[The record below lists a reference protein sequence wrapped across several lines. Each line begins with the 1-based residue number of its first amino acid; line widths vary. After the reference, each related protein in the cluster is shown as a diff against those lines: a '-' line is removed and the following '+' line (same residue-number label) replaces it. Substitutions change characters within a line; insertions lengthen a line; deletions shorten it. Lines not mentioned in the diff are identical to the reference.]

1 MKIFLISD
9 NTETYEGLRMAGVS
23 GIVAHTGEAVM
34 QALTDA
40 ASGGDIAIVAIT
52 EKAYS
57 LAKEKVDRFMSLHS
71 RPIIT
76 RIPDR
81 HGSEDAGDGMS
92 DFIRSG
98 IGLNI

>member
-23 GIVAHTGEAVM
+23 GVVSHTGEDVM
-34 QALTDA
+34 KALNDA
-40 ASGGDIAIVAIT
+40 ASDGNIAIVAIT
-52 EKAYS
+52 DKAYS
-57 LAKEKVDRFMSLHS
+57 LAGEKIDRFMSLHS

-81 HGSEDAGDGMS
+81 HGSGDVDDGMS
-92 DFIRSG
+92 EFIRSG